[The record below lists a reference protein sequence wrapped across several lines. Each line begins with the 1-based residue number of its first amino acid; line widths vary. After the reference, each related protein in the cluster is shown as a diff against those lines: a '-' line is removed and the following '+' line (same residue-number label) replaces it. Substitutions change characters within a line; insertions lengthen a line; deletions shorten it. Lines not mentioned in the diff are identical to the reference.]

1 MLRELATQ
9 LLDRAAFL
17 QLAKKIRLHEPIRC
31 LLVGQTIDG
40 MNFVAYLW
48 FSRFVTVFARERHD
62 VAEGAPFPLEKKN

>member
-1 MLRELATQ
+1 MLRGLQPNFLIEL
-9 LLDRAAFL
+9 LFCSWL
-17 QLAKKIRLHEPIRC
+17 KKIRLHEPIRC